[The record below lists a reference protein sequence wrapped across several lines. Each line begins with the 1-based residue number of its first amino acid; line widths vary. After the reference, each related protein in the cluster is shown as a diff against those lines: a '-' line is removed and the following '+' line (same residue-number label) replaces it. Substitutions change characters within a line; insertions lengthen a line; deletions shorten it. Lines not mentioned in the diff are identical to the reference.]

1 MEEQYD
7 EEASEEFARFL
18 HNAVAEILRTEDAE
32 AFLAWMRENGPAQAP
47 ELFGE
52 LPDDESRRGY
62 ASVFGRSL
70 WNAIPLPGNGFRPRP
85 LPWPERNDPCPCGSG
100 SKYKKCCAEW
110 ASEMPELDPEAVWRL
125 TVDEL
130 SLEQTEALGASGRVP
145 RSVVGDL
152 ATALLDDGDA
162 DRALALVSPLFDRP
176 EKLDE
181 RDAAAL
187 NTLLEAYDNLELE
200 DEKEAAVERLS
211 KVLRPVLRGVL
222 WENLVRSHAVAG
234 EMEEAWEILEK
245 ARKDNPK
252 SPALGPLE
260 VSLLLAEGKMAE
272 AGERARYWRDRLRDS
287 DLTEEGFRFLDRVA
301 ADPEKAQTE
310 FALGDEVSVR
320 LRKLEETL
328 VRTRPQVEYGVQDST
343 KEPGT
348 LLLVPPP
355 ALVEIEE
362 AWVEV
367 FDPQPEMWTAENLD
381 RELDDWDSWD
391 EENAEAWLGFLLER
405 PDALDSLLVL
415 DEVADALTEL
425 AEDLPSVADS
435 LLQYVLDRGTAILD
449 RALAGRPEP
458 RLERHPETNDSA
470 VNLLTTGMFR
480 AQRRGDLEAAKAYD
494 QRRKSLD
501 PENPEWEDE
510 PPLE

>member
-32 AFLAWMRENGPAQAP
+32 AFFAWMRENGPAQAP

-52 LPDDESRRGY
+52 LPDDESRRSY
-62 ASVFGRSL
+62 AGIFGRSL

-162 DRALALVSPLFDRP
+162 DRALALVLPLFDRP

-200 DEKEAAVERLS
+200 DEKQEAVERLS

-234 EMEEAWEILEK
+234 EMEEAWETLEK

-287 DLTEEGFRFLDRVA
+287 DLTEEGFKFLDRVA

-320 LRKLEETL
+320 LRKLEEVL
-328 VRTRPQVEYGVQDST
+328 ARTKPKVEYEVQDST
-343 KEPGT
+343 EEPGT
-348 LLLVPPP
+348 LLLVPSP

-362 AWVEV
+362 GWVEI

-381 RELDDWDSWD
+381 RELEDWDSWD
-391 EENAEAWLGFLLER
+391 EENAEDWLGFLLDH

-415 DEVADALTEL
+415 DEVADALSEL

-449 RALAGRPEP
+449 GALAGRPEP

-470 VNLLTTGMFR
+470 VSLLTKGMFR
-480 AQRRGDLEAAKAYD
+480 AQRRGDLEAAKAFD
-494 QRRKSLD
+494 RRRRSLD
-501 PENPEWEDE
+501 PENPAWEDE
-510 PPLE
+510 PPIE